1 MIIIN
6 RAKRRKYEKL
16 YGKEFTMQKY
26 REEAIEAGAKQ
37 GARTTIEMILYMTAY
52 TISYKL
58 GLGKKRLP
66 QIMNYIIENI
76 DAYNTGHLKIQD
88 YDEIKKQMNE
98 LGFFVK

>member
-1 MIIIN
+1 MN
-6 RAKRRKYEKL
+6 RPQRRKMERK

-26 REEAIEAGAKQ
+26 REEAIEQGAKQ
-37 GARTTIEMILYMTAY
+37 GARTTVEMILYMTAY

-76 DAYNTGHLKIQD
+76 DAYNTGHLSLQD

>member
-26 REEAIEAGAKQ
+26 REEAIEAGARQ
-37 GARTTIEMILYMTAY
+37 GARTTIEMILYMVSY
-52 TISYKL
+52 TLNYKL

-98 LGFFVK
+98 LGFIVK

>member
-1 MIIIN
+1 MN
-6 RAKRRKYEKL
+6 RAKRREYERK

-37 GARTTIEMILYMTAY
+37 GARTTVEMILYMTCY
-52 TISYKL
+52 TLNYKL

-66 QIMNYIIENI
+66 QIMNNIIENI
-76 DAYNTGHLKIQD
+76 DAFNTGHLSLQD

-98 LGFFVK
+98 LGFIVK